1 MIFEIIA
8 SYVWVSRMLETTQYT
23 KRYAQSL
30 IPWDSL
36 FFYMLY
42 NKSMDEQ
49 KLLPAPRRWER
60 VFEWAKPWM
69 TKKVA
74 VSGAVLGAILL
85 AVIWQGWRGGKFA
98 RPEFE
103 EMYSLVPD
111 KVSQSA
117 AIPVRLPEGVR
128 FAVAQA
134 AEAIA
139 FDPELKGDWHA
150 GDEEDKLFFQPAK
163 KLELGSY
170 YAVTLTAGEI
180 TLSKDFLVDEDPRI
194 VSVFPNKDSEASE
207 YSQIT
212 IVFNRPMVPLTTLDE
227 LSDKEI
233 PVQISPATPGAFKWI
248 TTRNLQFIP
257 KDRLKRSSHYTVAIQ
272 PGFIS
277 MDGLSVPAVSYE
289 FTTRPL
295 RYEYMYPDSVAMQGN
310 PVRIVFNQP
319 IDIERTQRE
328 LTLKKGA
335 DAVDFAVGYGKRELY
350 NAESKK
356 YEVFLDKSILEIYNK
371 HDQHGRENVWD
382 FESQYSY
389 TLAKAYPAEGDMI
402 LEQGFSGTV
411 SIPPIIG
418 NITAESPRSRHAT
431 QDLFDPEGK
440 LWITFAEDINKD
452 ASKIEAPARKEI
464 GYGEKCREPQ
474 AGEEVFYGEDCQK
487 VPDQKRIYLTF
498 DPSSFKPGQE
508 FMVTFKKIVNADGLV
523 MNANDIIKP
532 VRIYPSLAIY
542 STVPGEGGENTDL
555 TKMVVCSSNPLQIP
569 DETAFY
575 ERVKSN
581 VTVGL
586 WNWHEPYRVT
596 RDNTGAVCKVGQFEN
611 TILYGLVPEFSYK
624 ISLSLVDDFGQK
636 AEKTVHFQS
645 GKLSSFDRNF
655 FHLQKEYNVTSPDRL
670 KFIYGVDNIEYV
682 NFHICEVTPETML
695 RYMEERPE
703 IQTSPANLDCSNVF
717 ERRIDLPKTY
727 WSRSY
732 FQIKLD
738 EYLPDPIGHY
748 VLSFSHPEYRRM
760 EWEWDDNLGRSVARP
775 LERIYERTFVTVT
788 KLAVQEKKVEWKDE
802 FWASAP
808 AEQKEVVSDTLRK
821 AQRNVYW
828 VTRFGSLDPVPD
840 ARVEIYK
847 KGIQHTSSYATG
859 NDGIALAGAEPD
871 IVGAIVRSGKDSA
884 IISERIDKLAWNAPA
899 QAVEHAYVYT
909 DKPIYRPGQQVFIK
923 GIYRLGFNAEYRPM
937 EGKKTEVSIRNS
949 KYEEVSKKTLQLNEY
964 GTFTTDFTLDAN
976 APLGT
981 YSITAPGGT
990 SYFDVEEYVPAAF
1003 KVEAKGD
1010 REEYIA
1016 GDTMKLDVDANYY
1029 FGVPVEGGEVEY
1041 SLASQDFYF
1050 DRYQDGYFSF
1060 GRGWYYNFD
1069 GWYGDTFILRGKTV
1083 LDTHGKARISQQ
1095 LDFNKFFKGAEA
1107 EKSKIFT
1114 AHITVRNQNGQSI
1127 STRKSFIVHRGE
1139 LYAGVSL
1146 ENNFVGKNEQVTAR
1160 IKTVDTN
1167 GKEISRR
1174 NILIEAQKITWES
1187 FKRREVDGQYYYRS
1201 EEKRET
1207 VRKETVSTD
1216 RNGNAQY
1223 QFSLPDEGEYEVRVS
1238 AADDRGNPVSG
1249 SESLY
1254 VYGQGSV
1261 SVRPTNNETLDLA
1274 TDKQD
1279 VSVGE
1284 KVKVII
1290 KSPYERAKA
1299 LVSIERGTIFSYH
1312 ILDVRGGLAE
1322 FQFDVKEE
1330 YIPNVSVSILLLS
1343 SQPEIKYG
1351 EIQYRVNT
1359 KERDLN
1365 ITARSD
1371 KNNYLPGETVNLDMA
1386 VKDKQ
1391 GRPVQAELSLAVVDM
1406 SVLALKGNPKKNP
1419 VLFFFGG
1426 TPVSV
1431 STASNIKNILHEA
1444 DIPTGT
1450 KGGGGGSDELARKKR
1465 GVFKDT
1471 ALWEGVVQTDGAGK
1485 AHVSFRLPDNLTT
1498 WQVESVGVT
1507 KDTKVGVGYLEFKAR
1522 KELMV
1527 VPLKPRFII
1536 PGDIFL
1542 IGGQVFNETDAKQKI
1557 SLSFA
1562 SQTLHLQ
1569 DTDKQSVTLNAHE
1582 SKTVYFSVE
1591 APRGMREGEHVF
1603 MLSAH
1608 ADSRE
1613 DTVEDTIPITRNDTY
1628 ESVATAHYTGD
1639 TINKE
1644 FLYVPSN
1651 AAPDRGGLVVKA
1663 NATLAVYLSD
1673 ALTYLVEYPFGC
1685 SEQIAS
1691 KLSALAIVKRGL
1703 AVKNIGD
1710 AFTLGDVEF
1719 EGRKYS
1725 PDDVVRIGLARIY
1738 QNQLPEG
1745 GFTYYTGMRAD
1756 PYLTMHII
1764 TALAELRDAGY
1775 AVDAERLTRAADY
1788 LSREVSL
1795 QPALSVSKR
1804 GALRSAANYFLPPPP
1819 VGAMSPAKQLDTDF
1833 VILAAYAL
1841 SRVPGYENG
1850 GDIQKRISVIAQ
1862 DSKYIRED
1870 SSNVSLAYLA
1880 LILAKGYPEDIK
1892 DTVYKQLENR
1902 LIIDGRG
1909 ASLSLQGR
1917 DRLYQFYETP
1927 IKDTALFIK
1936 ALAADRRDVAVLDK
1950 ALRWILASRSKDG
1963 SWGSTHNTAAVIDAL
1978 TDFLN
1983 WKKESESAFNL
1994 SLALDSEQVGEI
2006 TFDASNILQSFEKF
2020 LAMDTLKK
2028 GTIQTFTF
2036 AKRNINDAPN
2046 KYYYDMLLTYF
2057 LPVEKIPPRDEGFAI
2072 TREFYQLDN
2081 EQNAKPVYEAKRG
2094 EVLRGR
2100 LTITVPEERNLM
2112 SVEDFIPAGM
2122 ELVNLKLS
2130 TEDASLQVPEDD
2142 EYQEYPYGSREGR
2155 LETPRG
2161 KVAQF
2166 FSKIGFLPLS
2176 ARILPF
2182 IGIKE
2187 LGDEYYGKRFKP
2199 TLAFQP
2205 DAEELRDD
2213 RLFLFAERV
2222 PPGVYHY
2229 DYFVRALVP
2238 GTFHHLPAI
2247 TNEMYFPENFG
2258 RSRGELFKI
2267 TQ

>member
-1 MIFEIIA
+1 M
-8 SYVWVSRMLETTQYT
+8 
-23 KRYAQSL
+23 
-30 IPWDSL
+30 
-36 FFYMLY
+36 
-42 NKSMDEQ
+42 
-49 KLLPAPRRWER
+49 LPAPRWWER
-60 VFEWAKPWM
+60 AFEQVKPWM

-74 VSGAVLGAILL
+74 IRSGAILGAILF
-85 AVIWQGWRGGKFA
+85 AVMWQSWWGGKFV

-128 FAVAQA
+128 FAVAEA
-134 AEAIA
+134 AGAIT

-150 GDEEDKLFFQPAK
+150 GAEEDKLFFQPNK

-170 YAVTLTAGEI
+170 YVVTLASGEI
-180 TLSKDFLVDEDPRI
+180 VLSKDFLVDEDPRI

-207 YSQIT
+207 YSEIT

-227 LSDKEI
+227 LSNKEI
-233 PVQISPATPGAFKWI
+233 PIKISPPTPGAFKWI

-257 KDRLKRSSHYTVAIQ
+257 EERLKRSSHYTVAIQ
-272 PGFIS
+272 SGFVS
-277 MDGLSVPAVSYE
+277 MDGLPVSAVSYE
-289 FTTRPL
+289 FTTRSL
-295 RYEYMYPDSVAMQGN
+295 RYEFMDPNITAMQEQ
-310 PVRIVFNQP
+310 PIRIIFNQP
-319 IDIERTQRE
+319 IDIDRTQRE
-328 LTLKKGA
+328 LTLKKGT
-335 DAVDFAVGYGKRELY
+335 DTVDFVVGYGKRELY

-356 YEVFLDKSILEIYNK
+356 YEVFLDKSILEVYNAR
-371 HDQHGRENVWD
+371 DQHGREKLWD
-382 FESQYSY
+382 FENQYLY
-389 TLAKAYPAEGDMI
+389 ALRRAYPAEGDMI
-402 LEQGFSGTV
+402 LEQAYTGIV
-411 SIPPIIG
+411 SIPPIIS
-418 NITAESPRSRHAT
+418 NITAESPRSQHVA

-452 ASKIEAPARKEI
+452 SSKIEALALKEI
-464 GYGEKCREPQ
+464 GYGEKCQEPQ
-474 AGEEVFYGEDCQK
+474 AGEEISYGENCQK
-487 VPDQKRIYLTF
+487 VPDKKRIYLTF
-498 DPSSFKPGQE
+498 DPASFKPSQE
-508 FMVTFKKIVNADGLV
+508 FTLTFKKIVNADGLL
-523 MNANDIIKP
+523 MNKEDITKP
-532 VRIYPSLAIY
+532 VRVYPPLTVY
-542 STVPGEGGENTDL
+542 STAPGEGAENVDL
-555 TKMVVCSSNPLQIP
+555 TKMIVCSSNPLQIP

-575 ERVKSN
+575 KRVKSN

-586 WNWHEPYRVT
+586 WNWYEPYRVT
-596 RDNTGAVCKVGQFEN
+596 RDNTGTPCGVGQFMN
-611 TILYGLVPEFSYK
+611 TIQYGLVPEFPYE
-624 ISLSLVDDFGQK
+624 ISLSLLDDFGQT

-645 GKLSSFDRNF
+645 GKLSSLDRNF

-670 KFIYGVDNIEYV
+670 TFTYGVDNLEYV
-682 NFHICEVTPETML
+682 NLHICEMTPETML

-703 IQTSPANLDCSNVF
+703 IKTPPANLDCGAII

-732 FQIKLD
+732 FQVELED
-738 EYLPDPIGHY
+738 YLPDPIGHY
-748 VLSFSHPEYRRM
+748 VLSFSHPEYRRV
-760 EWEWDDNLGRSVARP
+760 EWEWDDDQGQSVAHP

-788 KLAVQEKKVEWKDE
+788 QLAVQEKKVEWREE
-802 FWASAP
+802 FWESEP
-808 AEQKEVVSDTLRK
+808 ADQKKVVSEALGK
-821 AQRNVYW
+821 APRNVYW
-828 VTRFGSLDPVPD
+828 VTRFDSLDSVPD

-847 KGIQHTSSYATG
+847 KGIQRTSLYTTG
-859 NDGIALAGAEPD
+859 NDGIALANAEPD
-871 IVGAIVRSGKDSA
+871 IIGAIVRSGNDSA

-923 GIYRLGFNAEYRPM
+923 GMYRLGFNAEYQPM
-937 EGKKTEVSIRNS
+937 EGKKIEVSIQNS

-964 GTFTTDFTLDAN
+964 GTFTADITLDAN

-990 SYFDVEEYVPAAF
+990 GFFDVEEYVPAAF

-1041 SLASQDFYF
+1041 SIASQDFYF
-1050 DRYQDGYFSF
+1050 DRYHDGYFSF

-1069 GWYGDTFILRGKTV
+1069 GWYGDSFILRGKTM
-1083 LDTHGKARISQQ
+1083 LDMHGKAQISQQ
-1095 LDFNKFFKGAEA
+1095 LDFGKFFKGDDAQ
-1107 EKSKIFT
+1107 KSKILT
-1114 AHITVRNQNGQSI
+1114 VHITVRNQNGQSI

-1139 LYAGVSL
+1139 LYVGVSL
-1146 ENNFVGKNEQVTAR
+1146 ENNFVGKNEQITAR

-1167 GKEISRR
+1167 GQEISHR
-1174 NILIEAQKITWES
+1174 NILVEVQKITWES
-1187 FKRREVDGQYYYRS
+1187 FKRREVDGRYYYRS

-1207 VRKETVSTD
+1207 VRKETVSSD

-1238 AADDRGNPVSG
+1238 TIDDRGNPVLG
-1249 SESLY
+1249 SQSLY

-1261 SVRPTNNETLDLA
+1261 SARPTNNETLDLA

-1279 VSVGE
+1279 ISVGE
-1284 KVKVII
+1284 KVKIVI

-1299 LVSIERGTIFSYH
+1299 LVSIERGIIFSYH
-1312 ILDVRGGLAE
+1312 ILDVRGGFAE
-1322 FQFDVKEE
+1322 FSFDVKEE
-1330 YIPNVSVSILLLS
+1330 YIPNVSVSVLLLS
-1343 SQPEIKYG
+1343 SQPEIKFG

-1359 KERDLN
+1359 KERDLD

-1371 KNNYLPGETVNLDMA
+1371 KNNYLPGEIVNLDVE

-1450 KGGGGGSDELARKKR
+1450 KGGGGGSDELSRKKR

-1471 ALWEGVVQTDGAGK
+1471 ALWEGVVRTDDAGK
-1485 AHVSFRLPDNLTT
+1485 AHISFNLPDNLTT
-1498 WQVESVGVT
+1498 WQVESVGIT

-1536 PGDIFL
+1536 PGDTFL
-1542 IGGQVFNETDAKQKI
+1542 IGGQVFNETDARQKI
-1557 SLSFA
+1557 SVSFA
-1562 SQTLHLQ
+1562 SQTLQLQ
-1569 DTDKQSVTLNAHE
+1569 DKDKQSVSLNARE

-1591 APRGMREGEHVF
+1591 APRAMQDGEHMF
-1603 MLSAH
+1603 TLSAH
-1608 ADSRE
+1608 AGGRE
-1613 DTVEDTIPITRNDTY
+1613 DTVEDSIPITRNDTY

-1639 TINKE
+1639 AISKE
-1644 FLYVPSN
+1644 YLYLPSN
-1651 AAPDRGGLVVKA
+1651 VVPDRGGLVVKA

-1673 ALTYLVEYPFGC
+1673 ALKYLVEYPFGC

-1691 KLSALAIVKRGL
+1691 KLSALAIVKRGM
-1703 AVKNIGD
+1703 AVKNIGE
-1710 AFTLGDVEF
+1710 AFNLGDVEF

-1725 PDDVVRIGLARIY
+1725 PDDVVRIGLSRIY

-1745 GFTYYTGMRAD
+1745 GFAYYSGMRAD

-1764 TALAELRDAGY
+1764 TALADLRDAGY
-1775 AVDAERLTRAADY
+1775 EVDVNRLNQAAQY
-1788 LSREVSL
+1788 LASQVSQQPINASFSSARENF
-1795 QPALSVSKR
+1795 LSVVDR
-1804 GALRSAANYFLPPPP
+1804 FLPPSPP
-1819 VGAMSPAKQLDTDF
+1819 HATSPAVQVDKDF
-1833 VILAAYAL
+1833 IILSAHAL
-1841 SRVPGYENG
+1841 SRVPGFENVSG
-1850 GDIQKRISVIAQ
+1850 IQERISRIAE

-1870 SSNVSLAYLA
+1870 SSNVSLSYLA
-1880 LILAKGYPEDIK
+1880 LVLTKGYPEDLK
-1892 DTVYKQLENR
+1892 DDVYAQLENR
-1902 LIIDGRG
+1902 LVIDGRG

-1917 DRLYQFYETP
+1917 DRLYQYYETP
-1927 IKDTALFIK
+1927 IKDTALLIK
-1936 ALAADRRDVAVLDK
+1936 ALAADDRDIAILDK
-1950 ALRWILASRSKDG
+1950 VLRWILASRSKDG
-1963 SWGSTHNTAAVIDAL
+1963 SWGSTNNTVAVIDAL

-1983 WKKESESAFNL
+1983 WKKESESEFNL
-1994 SLALDSEQVGEI
+1994 SMTLDSRQVGEM
-2006 TFDASNILQSFEKF
+2006 TFDKSNILKSFEKF
-2020 LAMDTLKK
+2020 LTMDTLEK
-2028 GTIQTFTF
+2028 GKIQTFTF
-2036 AKRNINDAPN
+2036 TKRNINDAPN
-2046 KYYYDMLLTYF
+2046 KYYYDMLLKYF

-2072 TREFYQLDN
+2072 TREFYKLDD
-2081 EQNAKPVYEAKRG
+2081 EQNTQPIYEAKQG
-2094 EVLRGR
+2094 DVLRGH
-2100 LTITVPEERNLM
+2100 LTITVPEVRNLM

-2122 ELVNLKLS
+2122 ELVNLKLA
-2130 TEDASLQVPEDD
+2130 TEDASLQKPEFDN
-2142 EYQEYPYGSREGR
+2142 EYQQYPRGSIEGGS
-2155 LETPRG
+2155 ETPQG
-2161 KVAQF
+2161 KLSQF
-2166 FSKIGFLPLS
+2166 FSKIRFFPSS
-2176 ARILPF
+2176 ASILPF
-2182 IGIKE
+2182 IGMKE

-2199 TLAFQP
+2199 TLALQS

-2213 RLFLFAERV
+2213 RLFLFVERV
-2222 PPGVYHY
+2222 TPGVYHY

-2258 RSRGELFKI
+2258 RTRGELFEI